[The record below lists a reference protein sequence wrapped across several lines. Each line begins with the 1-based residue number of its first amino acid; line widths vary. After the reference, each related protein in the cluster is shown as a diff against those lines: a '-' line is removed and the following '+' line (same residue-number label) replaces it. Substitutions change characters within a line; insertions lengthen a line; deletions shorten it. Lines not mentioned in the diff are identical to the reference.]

1 MTIPLD
7 IVNRYLQLTSS
18 AAADLPQAVELLAED
33 VVFSGPLM
41 RITGR
46 DAYAGLLQQ
55 FLPAHVSTRV
65 LKQFGE
71 GDQVCSINELTVR
84 TPAGAHI
91 TLSMA
96 EWFKLRDG
104 RIAEHTLFYDPR
116 EFAAAFGMAA

>member
-1 MTIPLD
+1 MPHPLD
-7 IVNRYLQLTSS
+7 TVNRYLHLTGS
-18 AAADLPQAVELLAED
+18 AGADLPQAVELLAED

-41 RITGR
+41 RIVGR

-65 LKQFGE
+65 IKQFSD

-84 TPAGAHI
+84 TPAGSNI
-91 TLSMA
+91 TLAMA

-104 RIAEHTLFYDPR
+104 RITEHTLFYDPR
-116 EFAAAFGMAA
+116 DFAAAFGMAD